1 MKTFK
6 YDPSVDSI
14 YILIQEQNV
23 LESEEIA
30 EGIIVDYDT
39 NNNIVGLELLGIK
52 TIKPQEL
59 MLLNSLLPPDE
70 LGKIKELFYQ
80 LNSSAKIIT
89 V

>member
-14 YILIQEQNV
+14 YILIQEKNV
-23 LESEEIA
+23 LDSEEIA

-39 NNNIVGLELLGIK
+39 NNNIVGLELLGVK
-52 TIKPQEL
+52 TIKPQDL
-59 MLLNSLLPPDE
+59 MLLNSLLQPDE
-70 LGKIKELFYQ
+70 LGKIQELFYQ
-80 LNSSAKIIT
+80 LNPYAKIIP